1 LSTEYRWILPGSVPT
16 DALLLTRLVVTLR
29 GTGSRTRTSARL
41 TRLLI
46 IPALRYPSETYVSGR
61 NHKGAYA
68 GCIVSLATPLH
79 LRSVHEAGLLPQ
91 RCGEAGN
98 REPTSGL
105 KNRLPLL
112 QLRVINGTLQAFA
125 SGSKTRIS
133 KPVQFLCPA
142 RCCTV
147 VCSRRC

>member
-1 LSTEYRWILPGSVPT
+1 MPAASSPSLPLYICVQFMK
-16 DALLLTRLVVTLR
+16 LVSSPNVAEKPETA
-29 GTGSRTRTSARL
+29 SRRADS
-41 TRLLI
+41 
-46 IPALRYPSETYVSGR
+46 
-61 NHKGAYA
+61 
-68 GCIVSLATPLH
+68 
-79 LRSVHEAGLLPQ
+79 
-91 RCGEAGN
+91 
-98 REPTSGL
+98 
-105 KNRLPLL
+105 NRLPLL